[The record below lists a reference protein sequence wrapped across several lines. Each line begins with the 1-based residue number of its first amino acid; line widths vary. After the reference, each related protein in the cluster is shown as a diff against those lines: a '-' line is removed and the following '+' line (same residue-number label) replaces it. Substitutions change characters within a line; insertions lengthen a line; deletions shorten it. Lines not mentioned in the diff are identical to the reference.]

1 MKHINTF
8 YQHINESRSQIAE
21 AIEVNADEF
30 ETAGS
35 REGNFMV
42 NFPKEDV
49 KILKDLSELIGFE
62 CVPQV
67 GIFLM
72 VTRDPSTREKP
83 LAYFSKTHKLY
94 RMEIYPKELT
104 GDKLYYLGDS
114 PESLMTLFLSYVGWG
129 PEWIKIR

>member
-8 YQHINESRSQIAE
+8 YQHINESKSQIAE

-30 ETAGS
+30 ESAGS
-35 REGNFMV
+35 KEGNFMV

-49 KILKDLSELIGFE
+49 EILKDLSELIGFE
-62 CVPQV
+62 CVSQV

-83 LAYFSKTHKLY
+83 LAYFSKTAKLY

-104 GDKLYYLGDS
+104 
-114 PESLMTLFLSYVGWG
+114 
-129 PEWIKIR
+129 